1 LEAFFAASQV
11 VVGEVHCCDFTD
23 RVKEV
28 HAEVNE
34 LVDDLLE
41 AIH

>member
-11 VVGEVHCCDFTD
+11 VVGEVHCCDLAD
-23 RVKEV
+23 RVEEV
-28 HAEVNE
+28 DAQIYE